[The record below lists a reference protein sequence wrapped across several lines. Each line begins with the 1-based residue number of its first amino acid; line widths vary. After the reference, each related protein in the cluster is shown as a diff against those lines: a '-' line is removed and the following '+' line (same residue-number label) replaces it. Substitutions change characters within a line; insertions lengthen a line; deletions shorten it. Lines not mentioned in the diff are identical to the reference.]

1 MNIQALLLTFIAG
14 VILGLVSYLV
24 LKYENKKLLSI
35 FIALQLGI
43 ILFIVL
49 DLIIPEA
56 ATLIGKSKSS
66 PFNYIVVA
74 SSFLLGYYSL
84 KLLTNMIKIKVKKS
98 YKEISEI
105 ALVSTITLVFYNTIE
120 GIDIYKN
127 FIKSITSGININLI
141 IYTIPFI
148 AIISIIVN
156 KIIKDNKKTI
166 IITSLIASSTVLGA
180 ILKITLQSFLINYN
194 LGILNGISAGLFT
207 FVALEKFIPYLKK
220 EKEKKDILLAFLS
233 GVILSFIISF
243 I

>member
-14 VILGLVSYLV
+14 LILGLVSYLV

>member
-156 KIIKDNKKTI
+156 KIIKDNKKTM

-180 ILKITLQSFLINYN
+180 ILKITSSSFLINYN

-207 FVALEKFIPYLKK
+207 FVAVEKFIPYLKK